1 VTHQNILF
9 VAVPVVE
16 AVSATVFEFA
26 ATSAL
31 PSAHPVAVSEGLKTQ
46 LPNLIKI
53 IAIDISL
60 SERAVDV
67 GAGGN
72 GAVDQDGSD
81 VDACPAEE
89 RGVAHERFIGTDI
102 AFTAEADL

>member
-1 VTHQNILF
+1 LPYLVKVI
-9 VAVPVVE
+9 AVD
-16 AVSATVFEFA
+16 VS
-26 ATSAL
+26 L
-31 PSAHPVAVSEGLKTQ
+31 CEG
-46 LPNLIKI
+46 
-53 IAIDISL
+53 
-60 SERAVDV
+60 AVDV

-89 RGVAHERFIGTDI
+89 RGVAHQRFIGTDI